1 MVDRTFVVP
10 EVVVTPQPPSE
21 LAGHPISDPS
31 PEVDLGIPGTIRS
44 ARRTVLEWGVVLVGA
59 LALPA
64 LCGLI
69 ALQVFGPAPDQ
80 SQRASL
86 GSAGAQQGDDRFPF
100 TCLCRSQGA
109 DQGQGDFSLPQVVS
123 DGLAKTSDQDWIHRY
138 VSKAGQPQDKSNDI
152 VIVQM
157 GANDITTIRNG
168 RTRESFNTDVWNA
181 LYQQR
186 VVTLART
193 LEANSAK
200 LYWVGLPV
208 VGNTSWEPSYR
219 IISQLQSAAV
229 RKAGGTFVD
238 IHELTTFGTGD
249 FSMNGNFEGRL
260 MQLRAADKVHFT
272 KPGYDYVASV
282 VLADLGKVIENH
294 NRRIALQDVQL
305 Q

>member
-1 MVDRTFVVP
+1 MRKYLLGAILGLSALVSAMSPAQALDAPSCPKTPMR
-10 EVVVTPQPPSE
+10 VVVLGDS
-21 LAGHPISDPS
+21 LADGLWSSLYRVFAQCD
-31 PEVDLGIPGTIRS
+31 TMN
-44 ARRTVLEWGVVLVGA
+44 VVRLTA
-59 LALPA
+59 
-64 LCGLI
+64 
-69 ALQVFGPAPDQ
+69 
-80 SQRASL
+80 
-86 GSAGAQQGDDRFPF
+86 
-100 TCLCRSQGA
+100 
-109 DQGQGDFSLPQVVS
+109 VS

-138 VSKAGQPQDKSNDI
+138 LTKAGQPQDKSNDI

-168 RTRESFNTDVWNA
+168 RTRESFNTEVWNA

-200 LYWVGLPV
+200 LYWVGLPI

-229 RKAGGTFVD
+229 RKTGGTFVD

-282 VLADLGKVIENH
+282 VLADLDKVIENH